1 VVLPSWVV
9 SAVAPVPGGAHPSYS
24 QGYYRRDTR
33 FYKVW
38 DDISRERD
46 TFTAWMERHVLG
58 TKDFAEYRRSLE
70 SA

>member
-1 VVLPSWVV
+1 MDRCPRS
-9 SAVAPVPGGAHPSYS
+9 VAPVPGGSHPSYS
-24 QGYYRRDTR
+24 QGYSKRDNR
-33 FYKVW
+33 FYKAW

-46 TFTAWMERHVLG
+46 TFLAWMERHVLG

>member
-1 VVLPSWVV
+1 
-9 SAVAPVPGGAHPSYS
+9 
-24 QGYYRRDTR
+24 
-33 FYKVW
+33 VW

-70 SA
+70 SV